1 MLTRSLVVARIID
14 GKRLGAEIEEEL
26 KSRVSRMVSSSR
38 APHLVVVIVGDDPAS
53 HVYVRNKERAC
64 KRIGIRSTRYDLPG
78 DSAQDDLVSL
88 IQKLNDDQDVDGI
101 LVQSPLPSS
110 FDEIGITEM
119 IRPDKDVDGF
129 HPINLGRIVTGKT
142 DGMLP
147 CTPSGI
153 MRMLE
158 STGESLAGKK
168 ALVIGRSRIVGMPA
182 ALLLAQRGIDATV
195 TIAHSRSKDL
205 ELLCRDSDV
214 LIAAVGRPGMVPRE
228 WVKDGAIVVDV
239 GINRVESEGGS
250 KLIGDVEEGAS
261 EYAKWITPVPGGV
274 GPMTISMLMTNT
286 VRAAES
292 RLS

>member
-1 MLTRSLVVARIID
+1 MVASIID

-286 VRAAES
+286 VRAAEN
-292 RLS
+292 RLC

>member
-292 RLS
+292 RL

>member
-1 MLTRSLVVARIID
+1 MLTRSLVVASIID

-26 KSRVSRMVSSSR
+26 KSRVSLMVSSSR

-250 KLIGDVEEGAS
+250 KLIGDVEEARRNTRNGLLRSRVAL
-261 EYAKWITPVPGGV
+261 
-274 GPMTISMLMTNT
+274 GP
-286 VRAAES
+286 
-292 RLS
+292 

>member
-1 MLTRSLVVARIID
+1 MLTRSLVVASIID

-78 DSAQDDLVSL
+78 DSGQSDLVSL

-286 VRAAES
+286 VRAAEN
-292 RLS
+292 RLC

>member
-1 MLTRSLVVARIID
+1 MLTRSLVVASIID

-78 DSAQDDLVSL
+78 DSVQDDLVSL
-88 IQKLNDDQDVDGI
+88 IQKLNDDRDVDGI

-239 GINRVESEGGS
+239 GINRVKSEGGS
-250 KLIGDVEEGAS
+250 KLIGDVDEGAS

-292 RLS
+292 RL

>member
-1 MLTRSLVVARIID
+1 MVASIID

-26 KSRVSRMVSSSR
+26 KSSVSMMASSSR
-38 APHLVVVIVGDDPAS
+38 APHLVVVIVGEDPAS
-53 HVYVRNKERAC
+53 QVYVRNKERAC

-78 DSAQDDLVSL
+78 ESNHENLVSL
-88 IQKLNDDQDVDGI
+88 IQKLNDDREVDGI
-101 LVQSPLPSS
+101 LVQSPLPSN

-129 HPINLGRIVTGKT
+129 HPINLGRIVTGRT

-153 MRMLE
+153 LRMLE

-195 TIAHSRSKDL
+195 TIAHSRSDEL
-205 ELLCRDSDV
+205 ESLCRDSDI
-214 LIAAVGRPGMVPRE
+214 LIAAVGKPGMVRKE
-228 WVKDGAIVVDV
+228 WVKEGAIVIDV
-239 GINRVESEGGS
+239 GINRVEKEGRS
-250 KLIGDVEEGAS
+250 RLVGDVEKGAS

-292 RLS
+292 RSY

>member
-1 MLTRSLVVARIID
+1 MLTRRPVTASIID
-14 GKRLGAEIEEEL
+14 GKRLGAEIEEGL
-26 KSRVSRMVSSSR
+26 KSSVSRMVSSSR

-53 HVYVRNKERAC
+53 HVYVRNKEKAC

-78 DSAQDDLVSL
+78 DSEQSDLISL
-88 IQKLNDDQDVDGI
+88 IEELNADEEVDGI
-101 LVQSPLPSS
+101 LVQSPLPTD

-119 IRPDKDVDGF
+119 IHPKKDVDGF

-158 STGESLAGKK
+158 STEEKLVGKK
-168 ALVIGRSRIVGMPA
+168 ALVVGRSRIVGMPI

-195 TIAHSRSKDL
+195 TIAHSRTRGL
-205 ELLCRDSDV
+205 ESLCRDSDILV
-214 LIAAVGRPGMVPRE
+214 AAVGRPGMVRKE
-228 WVKDGAIVVDV
+228 WIKQGAIVVDV
-239 GINRVESEGGS
+239 GINRVEDNGRS
-250 KLIGDVEEGAS
+250 KLVGDVQEGAS

-274 GPMTISMLMTNT
+274 GPMTISMLMMNT
-286 VRAAES
+286 VKAAES
-292 RLS
+292 RLY

>member
-1 MLTRSLVVARIID
+1 MLTRSLVVASIID

-78 DSAQDDLVSL
+78 DSVQDDLVSL
-88 IQKLNDDQDVDGI
+88 IQELNDDQDVDGI

-239 GINRVESEGGS
+239 GINRVKSEGGS
-250 KLIGDVEEGAS
+250 KLIGDVDEGAS

-292 RLS
+292 RL

>member
-1 MLTRSLVVARIID
+1 MLTRSLVVASIID

-78 DSAQDDLVSL
+78 DSVQDDLVSL
-88 IQKLNDDQDVDGI
+88 IQELNDDQDVDGI

-286 VRAAES
+286 VRAAEN
-292 RLS
+292 RLC

>member
-205 ELLCRDSDV
+205 ELLCRDSDI

-239 GINRVESEGGS
+239 GINRVESEGRS

-261 EYAKWITPVPGGV
+261 EYARWITPVPGGV

>member
-1 MLTRSLVVARIID
+1 MLTRSLVVASIID

-26 KSRVSRMVSSSR
+26 KSRVSRMISSSR

-88 IQKLNDDQDVDGI
+88 IQKLNDNQDVDGI

-286 VRAAES
+286 VRAAEN
-292 RLS
+292 RLC

>member
-1 MLTRSLVVARIID
+1 MLTRSLVVASIID

-78 DSAQDDLVSL
+78 DSRQGDLVSL
-88 IQKLNDDQDVDGI
+88 IQKLNDDREVDGI

-286 VRAAES
+286 VRAAEN
-292 RLS
+292 RLC

>member
-1 MLTRSLVVARIID
+1 MLTRSLVVASIID
-14 GKRLGAEIEEEL
+14 GKRLGAEIEEKL

-286 VRAAES
+286 VRAAEN
-292 RLS
+292 RLC

>member
-205 ELLCRDSDV
+205 ELLCRDSDI

-261 EYAKWITPVPGGV
+261 EYARWITPVPGGV

-286 VRAAES
+286 VRAAEN
-292 RLS
+292 RLC

>member
-261 EYAKWITPVPGGV
+261 EYARWITPVPGGV

>member
-119 IRPDKDVDGF
+119 IRHDKDVDGF

-286 VRAAES
+286 VRAAEN
-292 RLS
+292 RLC

>member
-78 DSAQDDLVSL
+78 DSVQDDLVSL
-88 IQKLNDDQDVDGI
+88 IQELNDDQDVDGV

-286 VRAAES
+286 VRAAEN
-292 RLS
+292 RLC

>member
-1 MLTRSLVVARIID
+1 MLVRGIVVASIID

-26 KSRVSRMVSSSR
+26 KSSVSLMASSSR
-38 APHLVVVIVGDDPAS
+38 APHLVVVIVGEDPAS

-64 KRIGIRSTRYDLPG
+64 KRIGIRSTRYDLPE
-78 DSAQDDLVSL
+78 DSNHEDLISL
-88 IQKLNDDQDVDGI
+88 IKKLNDDQEVDGI
-101 LVQSPLPSS
+101 LVQSPLPSN

-129 HPINLGRIVTGKT
+129 HPINLGRIVTGRT

-158 STGESLAGKK
+158 STGESLRGKK

-182 ALLLAQRGIDATV
+182 ALLLVQRGIDATV
-195 TIAHSRSKDL
+195 TIAHSRSEDL
-205 ELLCRDSDV
+205 ESLCRESDI
-214 LIAAVGRPGMVPRE
+214 LIAAVGKPGMIRKE

-239 GINRVESEGGS
+239 GINRVEGEGRS
-250 KLIGDVEEGAS
+250 RLVGDVEEGAS
-261 EYAKWITPVPGGV
+261 KYAKWITPVPGGV

-286 VRAAES
+286 VKAAES
-292 RLS
+292 RLY

>member
-1 MLTRSLVVARIID
+1 MLTRSLVVASIID

-78 DSAQDDLVSL
+78 DSVQDDLVSL

-239 GINRVESEGGS
+239 GINRVKSEGGS
-250 KLIGDVEEGAS
+250 KLIGDVDEGAS

-286 VRAAES
+286 VRAAEN
-292 RLS
+292 RLC

>member
-78 DSAQDDLVSL
+78 DSVQDDLVSL
-88 IQKLNDDQDVDGI
+88 IQELNDDQDVDGI

-205 ELLCRDSDV
+205 ELLCRDSDI

>member
-1 MLTRSLVVARIID
+1 MLTRSLVVASIID

-78 DSAQDDLVSL
+78 DSVQDDLVSL
-88 IQKLNDDQDVDGI
+88 IQELNDDQDVDGI

-205 ELLCRDSDV
+205 ELLCRDSDI

-286 VRAAES
+286 VRAAEN
-292 RLS
+292 RLC

>member
-1 MLTRSLVVARIID
+1 MLTRSLVVASIID

-78 DSAQDDLVSL
+78 DSGQSDLVSL
-88 IQKLNDDQDVDGI
+88 IQKLNDDREVDGI

-286 VRAAES
+286 VRAAEN
-292 RLS
+292 RLC

>member
-78 DSAQDDLVSL
+78 DSVQDDLVSL
-88 IQKLNDDQDVDGI
+88 IQELNDDQDVDGI

-261 EYAKWITPVPGGV
+261 EYARWITPVPGGV

>member
-1 MLTRSLVVARIID
+1 MLTRSLVVASIID

-292 RLS
+292 RL

>member
-205 ELLCRDSDV
+205 ELLCRDSDI

-261 EYAKWITPVPGGV
+261 EYARWITPVPGGV

>member
-1 MLTRSLVVARIID
+1 MLTRSLVVASIID

-64 KRIGIRSTRYDLPG
+64 KRIGIRSTRHDLPG
-78 DSAQDDLVSL
+78 DSVQDDLVSL
-88 IQKLNDDQDVDGI
+88 IQELNDDQDVDGI

-205 ELLCRDSDV
+205 ELLCRDSDI

-228 WVKDGAIVVDV
+228 WIKDGAIVVDV